1 MSVAEIALRTVA
13 CPRCHA
19 IAGQSCAAAMR
30 VSARAAGDVKAERE
44 LGEIDGKAPHLAHPE
59 RLDAA
64 QALIRSAE
72 AYGLVRRLTLPR
84 PPPTRNTRRGA

>member
-44 LGEIDGKAPHLAHPE
+44 LGEIDATAPHLAHPE
-59 RLDAA
+59 RLRDA
-64 QALIRSAE
+64 QELIRSAE
-72 AYGLVRRLTLPR
+72 AYGLVRRVPA
-84 PPPTRNTRRGA
+84 RRASR